1 MNSFIFEYHF
11 AFYYVTKD
19 PLETHL
25 AHTDVR
31 KLRKFS
37 WFGQRPDN
45 DTESRHIYEEQ
56 MSFILVGHGHD
67 IYTCYQLGEK
77 YFNGPKSGEL
87 RTFVNSPTWTPST
100 LFLSWI
106 AMALHHV
113 SIRWQDAIA
122 AVDAQIASEEAVVF
136 HQLDNFGM
144 PCQFPQSHPP
154 LTNSLIRPGQRSQ
167 GPQDFA
173 ASYLLL
179 GIIGI

>member
-1 MNSFIFEYHF
+1 VNSFVFEYHF

-25 AHTDVR
+25 AFRDPR

-45 DTESRHIYEEQ
+45 NTCCRHIYEEQ
-56 MSFILVGHGHD
+56 MSFVLAGHGQD

-77 YFNGPKSGEL
+77 YFNGPKSGEF
-87 RTFVNSPTWTPST
+87 RTFVSSPTWTPST
-100 LFLSWI
+100 MFLSWI

-113 SIRWQDAIA
+113 GIRWQDAIA

-136 HQLDNFGM
+136 HEMDNFGM
-144 PCQFPQSHPP
+144 KFSQ
-154 LTNSLIRPGQRSQ
+154 LDTIIR
-167 GPQDFA
+167 
-173 ASYLLL
+173 
-179 GIIGI
+179 

>member
-25 AHTDVR
+25 AYTDVR

-37 WFGQRPDN
+37 WFGQRSDK
-45 DTESRHIYEEQ
+45 DASSRHIYEEQ
-56 MSFILVGHGHD
+56 MSFILTGHGHD

-100 LFLSWI
+100 MFLSWI

-113 SIRWQDAIA
+113 TVRWQDTIA
-122 AVDAQIASEEAVVF
+122 AVDATIASEEAVVF
-136 HQLDNFGM
+136 HQVDNFGM
-144 PCQFPQSHPP
+144 QYPP
-154 LTNSLIRPGQRSQ
+154 LRSAPQYPTIR
-167 GPQDFA
+167 
-173 ASYLLL
+173 
-179 GIIGI
+179 

>member
-25 AHTDVR
+25 AYTDVR

-37 WFGQRPDN
+37 WFGQRPDK
-45 DTESRHIYEEQ
+45 DACSRHIYEEQ
-56 MSFILVGHGHD
+56 MSFILTGHGHD

-100 LFLSWI
+100 MFLSWI

-113 SIRWQDAIA
+113 TVRWQDAIA

-136 HQLDNFGM
+136 HQVDNFGM
-144 PCQFPQSHPP
+144 QYPP
-154 LTNSLIRPGQRSQ
+154 LPTPQCSMIR
-167 GPQDFA
+167 
-173 ASYLLL
+173 
-179 GIIGI
+179 

>member
-11 AFYYVTKD
+11 AFYYVTKE

-25 AHTDVR
+25 AFTDVR

-37 WFGQRPDN
+37 WFGQRSDN
-45 DTESRHIYEEQ
+45 DTCSRHIYEEQ
-56 MSFILVGHGHD
+56 MSFILTGHGHD

-77 YFNGPKSGEL
+77 YFNGPKSGDL
-87 RTFVNSPTWTPST
+87 RTFVSSSTWTPSA

-113 SIRWQDAIA
+113 GIRWQDAIA

-136 HQLDNFGM
+136 HQIDNFGM
-144 PCQFPQSHPP
+144 YCQIPSKM
-154 LTNSLIRPGQRSQ
+154 TR
-167 GPQDFA
+167 
-173 ASYLLL
+173 
-179 GIIGI
+179 